1 MMKVSKLLEQVIP
14 SLGYDLVEIE
24 ITPAK
29 IIRVFID
36 KEDGITIDDCENVSN
51 HLSNLLL
58 VEEIDYNRLEISSPG
73 LERALKKLTDFN
85 KSIGKLVKIK
95 TKEAINNEKIF
106 IGTITLI
113 NGNLITIKTIKHE
126 LVIDFNDINKAR
138 LVFEF
143 KKKILT
149 KNN

>member
-1 MMKVSKLLEQVIP
+1 MKVSKLLEQVIP